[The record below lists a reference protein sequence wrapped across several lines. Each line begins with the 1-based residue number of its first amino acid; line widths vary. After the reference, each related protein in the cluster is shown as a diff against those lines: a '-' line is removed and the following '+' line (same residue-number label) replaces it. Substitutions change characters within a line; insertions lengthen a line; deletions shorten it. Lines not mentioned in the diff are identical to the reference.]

1 MRILEPAAVP
11 VNLAV
16 PAEVDR
22 ASAAPLWA
30 QILADLRRRL
40 GAGEFG
46 GRFPTDR
53 ELVVEYGVSRH
64 TVREAV
70 RRLHTE
76 GVLTRR
82 RGRAGTT
89 VRSVEFEQPTGTL
102 YSLFRAIE
110 ARGTPQT
117 SVVLALELRTD
128 AEAAARL
135 ARPAA
140 DPLVYLER
148 LRLAGG
154 IPLAV
159 DRTWLPAAW
168 ARPLLEVDFSRT
180 ALDHELAR
188 CCGVRPDAGREQVRP
203 TVPAPAERLLLGLP
217 PGAAVFAISRLTLAG
232 DQPLEWRQS
241 LVRGDRY
248 AFVLEW
254 PGSTGAAGSAGTWVE
269 PPPDAD
275 QPGVRTAD
283 GTGAGASGSS

>member
-1 MRILEPAAVP
+1 MLEPPASP
-11 VNLAV
+11 VNLAGG
-16 PAEVDR
+16 AEVDR
-22 ASAAPLWA
+22 ASSAPLWA
-30 QILADLRRRL
+30 QVLADLRRRL

-89 VRSVEFEQPTGTL
+89 VRSVEFEQPVGTL

-117 SVVLALELRTD
+117 SRVLALELRTD
-128 AEAAARL
+128 AQAAARL
-135 ARPAA
+135 ARPATE
-140 DPLVYLER
+140 PLVYLER
-148 LRLAGG
+148 LRLAGEV
-154 IPLAV
+154 PLAV

-168 ARPLLEVDFSRT
+168 ARPLLQVDFSRT
-180 ALDHELAR
+180 ALYHELAR
-188 CCGVRPDAGREQVRP
+188 CCGVRPDTGREQIRP
-203 TVPAPAERLLLGLP
+203 AVPAPAERLLLGLP
-217 PGAAVFAISRLTLAG
+217 PGAAVFAITRLTFTG
-232 DQPLEWRQS
+232 GRPLEWRQS

-254 PGSTGAAGSAGTWVE
+254 PQATGAAGATGAWVG
-269 PPPDAD
+269 PLAAD
-275 QPGVRTAD
+275 QPAAG
-283 GTGAGASGSS
+283 GTGERGAGASGSS